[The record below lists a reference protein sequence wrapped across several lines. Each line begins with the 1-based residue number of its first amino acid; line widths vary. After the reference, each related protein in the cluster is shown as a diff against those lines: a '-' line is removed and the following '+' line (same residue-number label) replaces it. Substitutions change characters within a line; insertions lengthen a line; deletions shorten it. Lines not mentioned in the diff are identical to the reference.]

1 MICLLKST
9 ENVVSSTANIYA
21 WLISYFSSVYLFSH
35 WLVFLGEK
43 LSKAT
48 LHIYIIFYLWCSRK
62 KIICLCEHYEKRV
75 GNIST
80 LYTNK
85 IDLGSRIS
93 RTHMHICINQSHHYS
108 FFIHSSVDFAMFS
121 LALSLAISNCDVFF
135 RLNFDGIRVSFA
147 RYSLTCF
154 TLIHMSPW
162 DFNSF

>member
-1 MICLLKST
+1 M
-9 ENVVSSTANIYA
+9 SSTANICA
-21 WLISYFSSVYLFSH
+21 WLISYFSSVYSFSH

-135 RLNFDGIRVSFA
+135 FAWILTVYVFLSLAIRLLALLSFTWA
-147 RYSLTCF
+147 REIS
-154 TLIHMSPW
+154 IH
-162 DFNSF
+162 FN